1 MTPYIEVLPCHGLD
15 ARALVERD
23 LLEIPAKRRFSRSLD
38 QHIRHEGGRQ
48 PCVLEMAASDGR
60 RDMACVDL
68 RVRALDPVGR
78 IAAVEKAER
87 TVAGPASPPRGPV
100 ALGAR
105 SDEERRGLDF
115 VPQMQRRRE
124 TGFAAIAAE
133 IVS

>member
-48 PCVLEMAASDGR
+48 PCVLEMAAADDR
-60 RDMACVDL
+60 RDVACVDL
-68 RVRALDPVGR
+68 RGRALDPVGR
-78 IAAVEKAER
+78 IAAVEEAER
-87 TVAGPASPPRGPV
+87 TVACPASPSRGPV

-105 SDEERRGLDF
+105 SHKDCRGLD
-115 VPQMQRRRE
+115 VTP
-124 TGFAAIAAE
+124 
-133 IVS
+133 